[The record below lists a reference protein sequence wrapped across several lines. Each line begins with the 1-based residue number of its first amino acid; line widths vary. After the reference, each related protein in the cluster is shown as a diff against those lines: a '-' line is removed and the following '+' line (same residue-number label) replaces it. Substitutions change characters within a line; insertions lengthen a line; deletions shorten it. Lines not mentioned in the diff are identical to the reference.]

1 MRASYFDLGI
11 MHQTVFNTYKAL
23 MTADITRIL
32 ELTDPHGS
40 GEQITRIGIHNDV
53 LMGFIAPLYVI
64 HSGPETLL
72 LVQTAIIA
80 SGALALYFIVRHLIA
95 HVNNAQSNIKEAL
108 SIVVPLAYLMYFPL
122 QRVNLYE
129 FHAVALSI
137 GFLLWMYSAYLARRW
152 RWCILFGLSALLS
165 KEQVGM
171 SISIFVIV
179 EVIHRFKAH
188 LSHHALTWE
197 YLRSFLLRK
206 STRLLLFT
214 FIFTASYSLLSVYVF
229 IPFFRIDQ
237 QEHFALHYYTQDGSD
252 ILNLLSQY
260 FSRLVSF
267 ESVQYSWVLLFPVLF
282 LPLLSIYFLP
292 AISDLLINLLSNN
305 SYMRNTYF
313 HYTAVLIPW
322 FFIAL
327 SHSFSRILQMK
338 NTRVVWGLMGAFCVS
353 IMIASARFGPLPYS
367 TSHENSLWFESNP
380 NSDDIHEWQR
390 IVNDDTVAVSTTG
403 KLAPH
408 FSGRRFF
415 YDFGVHY
422 DKAQYVIVQPEDMPN
437 YWNKDVLYEA
447 YNTLQAD
454 ARYALV
460 HQNNNFEVYKRMSP
474 PSP

>member
-72 LVQTAIIA
+72 LVQTAVIA
-80 SGALALYFIVRHLIA
+80 SGALALYFIVRHLTA
-95 HVNNAQSNIKEAL
+95 HVNNAQSNVKEAL
-108 SIVVPLAYLMYFPL
+108 SIIVPLAYLMYFPL

-152 RWCILFGLSALLS
+152 GWGILFGLSALLS

-171 SISIFVIV
+171 SISLFAIV
-179 EVIHRFKAH
+179 EVIRRFKAH
-188 LSHHALTWE
+188 LSHHALTWK
-197 YLRSFLLRK
+197 YLRSFLRQK
-206 STRLLLFT
+206 TVKTLLF
-214 FIFTASYSLLSVYVF
+214 ISLFTMAYSLLSVYLL
-229 IPFFRIDQ
+229 IPFFRINQ
-237 QEHFALHYYTQDGSD
+237 QDHFALHYYIKNGSNTLD
-252 ILNLLSQY
+252 LLVQY
-260 FSRLVSF
+260 LAHLVSL
-267 ESVQYSWVLLFPVLF
+267 ESVQYVWKVLFPVLF

-292 AISDLLINLLSNN
+292 AIPDLLINLLSNN

-313 HYTAVLIPW
+313 HYTAILIPW

-353 IMIASARFGPLPYS
+353 ILVASARFGPLPYS

-408 FSGRRFF
+408 FAGRRYF

-422 DKAQYVIVQPEDMPN
+422 DKAQYVIVQPDDMSN

-454 ARYALV
+454 ARYALI
-460 HQNNNFEVYKRMSP
+460 HQNNNFEVYKRIIL